1 MAETLVIVESPSKA
15 KTIKKY
21 LPKGYEVQATMGH
34 LVDLPKSRLGVD
46 LENNFEPDYI
56 KVRGKAPLI
65 NSLIKE
71 AKKADTVLLATDP
84 DREGEAIAWHV
95 ANFLGLDPKDDC
107 RIMFHSITKREI
119 NEAIENKQPV
129 NLDLVDSQQARRI
142 VDRIVGYSISPFLW
156 KKVKKGL
163 SAGRVQSVVTRMICD
178 REDEI
183 KAFVPEEYW
192 TLTIDAKK
200 KGSPE
205 VFKALLHSED
215 GKKIRVANAEE
226 AARLEKIAEE
236 NDLVVSKIKKSQRQ
250 SRPPLPF
257 TTSTL
262 QQTAYSQLGM
272 TSQRTMRVAQQLYE
286 GLPIKG
292 RGQVG
297 LITYLRTDST
307 RLAPEAVAEAAD
319 FIDKNFG
326 DSYHGASRGAKKPKK
341 NVQDAHEAIRPS
353 SLLNDPEEIKD
364 SLDKDQYRLYK
375 LIWTRMLASQMA
387 PAVYDKTNAEMQA
400 GPLTFRAGG
409 ERLNFPGFTAV
420 YRDRENKN
428 TMLPEMEEGEILEKK
443 KIVKEQKFTTPP
455 TRYNEGTLISK
466 LEENGIGRPSTYA
479 PTISTIKNRGYV
491 EVENRY
497 LKPTELGYIVTN
509 LMKDHF
515 QDIVDVN
522 FTADMEK
529 GLDEVASGNRNWKEL
544 IGEFYGDFKPE
555 LDAAQD
561 AAEKVEL
568 KDPESDE
575 ICELCGRRMVIK
587 TGRYGKFLACPGF
600 PECKNTKPFLE
611 KTGGKCPKCGGDMIK
626 RQSKKGR
633 TFYSCSNYPECDYMN
648 WDLPVSIQCPVCGK
662 TMFQKGLGKRK
673 KYYCEDH
680 GPQEAGKQTDS
691 KETQTG
697 DAAKA

>member
-1 MAETLVIVESPSKA
+1 
-15 KTIKKY
+15 
-21 LPKGYEVQATMGH
+21 
-34 LVDLPKSRLGVD
+34 
-46 LENNFEPDYI
+46 
-56 KVRGKAPLI
+56 
-65 NSLIKE
+65 
-71 AKKADTVLLATDP
+71 
-84 DREGEAIAWHV
+84 
-95 ANFLGLDPKDDC
+95 
-107 RIMFHSITKREI
+107 
-119 NEAIENKQPV
+119 
-129 NLDLVDSQQARRI
+129 
-142 VDRIVGYSISPFLW
+142 
-156 KKVKKGL
+156 
-163 SAGRVQSVVTRMICD
+163 
-178 REDEI
+178 
-183 KAFVPEEYW
+183 
-192 TLTIDAKK
+192 
-200 KGSPE
+200 
-205 VFKALLHSED
+205 
-215 GKKIRVANAEE
+215 
-226 AARLEKIAEE
+226 
-236 NDLVVSKIKKSQRQ
+236 
-250 SRPPLPF
+250 
-257 TTSTL
+257 
-262 QQTAYSQLGM
+262 
-272 TSQRTMRVAQQLYE
+272 
-286 GLPIKG
+286 
-292 RGQVG
+292 
-297 LITYLRTDST
+297 
-307 RLAPEAVAEAAD
+307 
-319 FIDKNFG
+319 
-326 DSYHGASRGAKKPKK
+326 
-341 NVQDAHEAIRPS
+341 
-353 SLLNDPEEIKD
+353 
-364 SLDKDQYRLYK
+364 
-375 LIWTRMLASQMA
+375 
-387 PAVYDKTNAEMQA
+387 
-400 GPLTFRAGG
+400 
-409 ERLNFPGFTAV
+409 
-420 YRDRENKN
+420 
-428 TMLPEMEEGEILEKK
+428 MEEGEILEKK

-529 GLDEVASGNRNWKEL
+529 GLDEVASGTRNWKEL

-691 KETQTG
+691 KETQNG